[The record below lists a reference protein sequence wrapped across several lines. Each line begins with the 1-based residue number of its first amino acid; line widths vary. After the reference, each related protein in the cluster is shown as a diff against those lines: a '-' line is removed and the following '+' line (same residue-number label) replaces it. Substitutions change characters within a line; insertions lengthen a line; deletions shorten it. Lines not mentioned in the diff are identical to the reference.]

1 MASSVRT
8 VASIRKLK
16 RIATYLQ
23 IIRVCSNM
31 HWKDRIFLA
40 VDKMANGSNWPGRR
54 HSAVKKYVFVSF
66 HLSKV
71 TQSNVRQCI
80 TTIFRLRQN
89 CSCLPHIL
97 PFLKKFTLCP
107 NNEPCRPKVRHFFCC
122 ADQSFP
128 AKAKVKEPPCITT
141 YSNGRYRHNV
151 HRITLLWQ
159 IFHEFWFHGKI
170 NGQLFNGNPQI
181 S

>member
-1 MASSVRT
+1 M
-8 VASIRKLK
+8 
-16 RIATYLQ
+16 
-23 IIRVCSNM
+23 CSNM
-31 HWKDRIFLA
+31 HWEDRNFLA
-40 VDKMANGSNWPGRR
+40 EDKMAEGSDRAFRSKEICFCFFSFKQSSVR
-54 HSAVKKYVFVSF
+54 HS
-66 HLSKV
+66 
-71 TQSNVRQCI
+71 I
-80 TTIFRLRQN
+80 TAIFRLRQN